1 MNSYIE
7 WMRACTDVTVMNAPA
22 ISVPAGFTDGGLPIG
37 LQIVG
42 PPRGDQ
48 RVLQVA
54 HQFEQATRVGER
66 RPAI

>member
-1 MNSYIE
+1 MN
-7 WMRACTDVTVMNAPA
+7 VPA
-22 ISVPAGFTDGGLPIG
+22 ISVPAGFTDSGLPIG

-54 HQFEQATRVGER
+54 KQFEQETNIAAR
-66 RPAI
+66 RPSL